1 MPGVRRALTLTADRS
16 ALLAEAAGATAYAAE
31 GLIPPGVPG
40 SGEQDFR
47 TDGGVLLDNDP
58 AHRDELA
65 EEAAACWRRPDT
77 PTPGTWGSWNI
88 STWTRGTAPPWPRR
102 WWTPGRAPWASR

>member
-1 MPGVRRALTLTADRS
+1 M
-16 ALLAEAAGATAYAAE
+16 
-31 GLIPPGVPG
+31 PG

-65 EEAAACWRRPDT
+65 EEARGLLAEAGYADARDL
-77 PTPGTWGSWNI
+77 GELEYLYVDE
-88 STWTRGTAPPWPRR
+88 GTAPPWPRR